1 LIDAEKANFAVTLM
15 CEQLDVTRGGY
26 YAWKKR
32 QPSERTRQ
40 DEVLKQAINTSH
52 ERSRGTYGSPRIVDD
67 LKEQGFEVG
76 RRRVARLMREEGLT
90 GTPARP
96 YKRTTDSKHND
107 DVADNLLERDF
118 AVDAPNKA
126 WATDITYV
134 RTWQGWMYLAVVIDL
149 FSRRV
154 VGWATATHMRTELA
168 LDALSM
174 ALGRRVPDAGLLHHS
189 DRGSQY
195 TSSAYRDALQ
205 AEGIVCSMST
215 VFPSPRL
222 TLGGCRNKRIRQAS
236 RARGQANESIIYE
249 ERHRA
254 EAGRQRHA
262 AAPGRQG
269 RRPLVVRGGVVRRSP
284 SATRAPDG

>member
-1 LIDAEKANFAVTLM
+1 LIDAEKANFPVTLM

-32 QPSERTRQ
+32 QRSERTQQ
-40 DEVLKQAINTSH
+40 DEVLKAAIKTSH

-90 GTPARP
+90 GTPVRP

-134 RTWQGWMYLAVVIDL
+134 RTWEGWMYLAVVIDL

-154 VGWATATHMRTELA
+154 VGWATAAHMRTELA

-195 TSSAYRDALQ
+195 TSGAYRDALQ
-205 AEGIVCSMST
+205 AEGIVCSMSKKGDCWDNAVVESFFATLKKELIHRRPWAT
-215 VFPSPRL
+215 VTSARAAIADYIEFFYNSRRKHS
-222 TLGGCRNKRIRQAS
+222 TLGYLSPAAYERKHENDVADL
-236 RARGQANESIIYE
+236 RAA
-249 ERHRA
+249 
-254 EAGRQRHA
+254 
-262 AAPGRQG
+262 
-269 RRPLVVRGGVVRRSP
+269 
-284 SATRAPDG
+284 